1 MKNLTLTTLL
11 VLVALLSPQ
20 ALAKKVKCE
29 PAKFERLYQRGDT
42 VYVRIEGQPWHKLG
56 IEGDNDL
63 DKKINRLRKA
73 ERKGWYVQLVFPNG
87 YEDDTCRTSNPDYAV
102 KKVKLK
108 KSYDGEEMEPEEDDG
123 DTD

>member
-1 MKNLTLTTLL
+1 MKKLL
-11 VLVALLSPQ
+11 LIMLLSATSLLSPQ
-20 ALAKKVKCE
+20 ALANEVKCE
-29 PAKFERLYQRGDT
+29 PAKFERLYQQGDT

-87 YEDDTCRTSNPDYAV
+87 YDDDTCRTSNPDYTV
-102 KKVKLK
+102 KRVKLK
-108 KSYDGEEMEPEEDDG
+108 KSYDGEEMEPEEDDS
-123 DTD
+123 